1 MSKRLTISISQ
12 IAPLVGLD
20 AYNNF
25 PRIICD
31 LWRKYKPIE
40 FKLLESQL
48 KLQGL
53 NIATSSD
60 MNDIWEADEA
70 LGTNILQQ
78 VKDLNSNTDKTSSSM
93 VSQQEAITKYIN
105 DNEKLSGLDTKQKV
119 ELSKKVCSATN
130 KMHGIINEDSILAE
144 FCRLSEKTIKETQAW
159 LEIPI
164 LTNIPNINHNNIN
177 HTANINTNIQIAWVL
192 VGKYDAITTD
202 NELIEAKMRQ
212 KALFKKVRDYEN
224 VQVQLY
230 LHALKFD
237 QAYLVE
243 SYTNKKGI
251 NQIYV
256 NEIKYDKCYVNDIV
270 LKRIIRFI
278 RFFEMFLEDG
288 SSNIRE
294 SLMKGDKDRKI
305 YKQYEREYLDI
316 DTKTESETSY

>member
-1 MSKRLTISISQ
+1 MTKRLTISISQ

-25 PRIICD
+25 PRIICE
-31 LWRKYKPIE
+31 LWRKYNPVD

-48 KLQGL
+48 KMQGL

-78 VKDLNSNTDKTSSSM
+78 VKALNANTDKTSSSM
-93 VSQQEAITKYIN
+93 VSQQDVITKYIN
-105 DNEKLSGLDTKQKV
+105 NDVKLASLDTNQKL

-130 KMHGIINEDSILAE
+130 KMHGIINEDSILTE
-144 FCRLSEKTIKETQAW
+144 FCRLSEKTIKDTQAW

-164 LTNIPNINHNNIN
+164 MTNIPNINHSNIN

-202 NELIEAKMRQ
+202 TELVEAKMRQ
-212 KALFKKVRDYEN
+212 KTLFKKVRDYEN

-230 LHALKFD
+230 LHALKFE

-256 NEIKYDKCYVNDIV
+256 NEIKYDKSYTNDII
-270 LKRIIRFI
+270 LRRINRFI
-278 RFFEMFLEDG
+278 KFFEMFLEDG
-288 SSNIRE
+288 NDNIRE

-305 YKQYEREYLDI
+305 YKHYETEYLGI
-316 DTKTESETSY
+316 DNDE

>member
-1 MSKRLTISISQ
+1 MTKRLTISISQ

-25 PRIICD
+25 PRIICE
-31 LWRKYKPIE
+31 LWRKYNPVD

-48 KLQGL
+48 KMQGL

-78 VKDLNSNTDKTSSSM
+78 VKALNANTDKTSSSM
-93 VSQQEAITKYIN
+93 VSQQDVITKYIN
-105 DNEKLSGLDTKQKV
+105 NDVKLASLDTNQKL

-130 KMHGIINEDSILAE
+130 KMHGIINEDSILTE
-144 FCRLSEKTIKETQAW
+144 FCRLSEKTIKDTQAW

-164 LTNIPNINHNNIN
+164 MTNIPNINHSNIN

-202 NELIEAKMRQ
+202 NELVEAKMRQ
-212 KALFKKVRDYEN
+212 KTLFKKVRDYEN

-230 LHALKFD
+230 LHALKFE

-256 NEIKYDKCYVNDIV
+256 NEIKYDKSYTNDII
-270 LKRIIRFI
+270 LRRINRFI
-278 RFFEMFLEDG
+278 KFFEMFLEDG
-288 SSNIRE
+288 NDNIRE

-305 YKQYEREYLDI
+305 YKHYETEYLGI
-316 DTKTESETSY
+316 DNDE